1 MVVSANRSDVD
12 VSVIEV
18 DVGLAVVLETVVDVS
33 DVDVSV
39 IEVDVGLVA
48 VLETAVDVSDNNV
61 CAEGVDIEVKVMLDK
76 VFFAD
81 TVVWLKVLLKVDLL
95 NEDMPNVVVLS
106 VAVDMTIVTGSVEI
120 DVLVIERTQV
130 LQSIGQLVLVGAPTI
145 V

>member
-1 MVVSANRSDVD
+1 M
-12 VSVIEV
+12 
-18 DVGLAVVLETVVDVS
+18 
-33 DVDVSV
+33 
-39 IEVDVGLVA
+39 A